1 MERKHVIELR
11 DTLRDTPGAQNEL
24 VKSLSAMFGWAIE
37 AGIAAVNPA
46 SKIKPLFSGD
56 GIHTWSLQEVH
67 QYEERHP
74 EGTKARLMLHL
85 AMFTGLRLSD
95 LAVLG
100 RQHIQDG
107 WFVIRPKKTDRSSM
121 VSVEIPVLPILNKT
135 IEASP
140 CGDLTFLVNEWKA
153 PFTVNSLGSK
163 MRNWCDQAGMPQCST
178 HGLRKAGATIA
189 AENGATDD
197 ELMAIFGWTTKQQ
210 TTLYTRKANRRKL
223 AGGEMH
229 KLIPEQNEANKV

>member
-1 MERKHVIELR
+1 LNETPGTADFDNEVSCARLGIPYKKADGTAALVKRATKENSFQWLKEQYCKRVFGRINPTLLARRKRIFEEICDSTAPTGYRRGDLEFRWMERKHVIELR

-56 GIHTWSLQEVH
+56 GIHTWSLQEAH

-121 VSVEIPVLPILNKT
+121 VSVEIPVLPIYHR
-135 IEASP
+135 S
-140 CGDLTFLVNEWKA
+140 
-153 PFTVNSLGSK
+153 
-163 MRNWCDQAGMPQCST
+163 
-178 HGLRKAGATIA
+178 
-189 AENGATDD
+189 
-197 ELMAIFGWTTKQQ
+197 
-210 TTLYTRKANRRKL
+210 
-223 AGGEMH
+223 
-229 KLIPEQNEANKV
+229 